1 MRRLI
6 VASLVAAV
14 VALGIAGSA
23 SADGTGF
30 VGGVCQGTLRA
41 GTVTDVISADF
52 SLECVNPPTSGAVKF
67 CLERWYSSLGVWK
80 DIKCVVRYAD
90 GRTFGWY
97 SQIVCH
103 DIRVSPATWR
113 GYAYASVVPG
123 AVVRVYSES
132 RRTDGDKIPG
142 VDC

>member
-1 MRRLI
+1 MTRLI
-6 VASLVAAV
+6 VASLLAAT
-14 VALGIAGSA
+14 VALGVADQA
-23 SADGTGF
+23 AADGTGF

-41 GTVTDVISADF
+41 GTVTDVISANF
-52 SLECVNPPTSGAVKF
+52 SLECVNPPASGAVKF
-67 CLERWYSSLGVWK
+67 CLERWYSSLGAWK
-80 DIKCVVRYAD
+80 DLKCSVSYAN
-90 GRTFGWY
+90 GHTFAWY

-113 GYAYASVVPG
+113 GYAYTSVVPG
-123 AVVRVYSES
+123 AVVRVYSEA